1 MLHGGKPAPPL
12 GLAPA
17 PLQPKPRKPDP
28 LFQRKLARDI
38 YGQVRETEGKG
49 IQDPQL
55 TCHRHL
61 AAFHRQGQN
70 PGLTPSSELPA
81 LPPLLKPR
89 FPHAQRPPPY
99 RDKAC
104 YSLTPFYRRSNL
116 RTPSTLLTPKT
127 LWAVLSS
134 CSAPP
139 RPFDGL
145 PRPASTPPSRPAD
158 GLPNLPHS
166 QAPNTTFPPV
176 VQSLTSVSRQLRL
189 PIPSRSSPA
198 TPTPSPQPHLRLPS
212 RPRAPGLLPPPH
224 LSAQRSAPAPAAPS
238 CPCRGLGRG
247 ALGSPPRGLPP
258 PPAAAPLPP
267 GPRPATLC
275 QFRPRRGG
283 SDGGGGRGR
292 GAGGG
297 FGEG

>member
-17 PLQPKPRKPDP
+17 LLQPKPRKPDP

-38 YGQVRETEGKG
+38 LGQVRETEGKG

-61 AAFHRQGQN
+61 AAFRRQGQN
-70 PGLTPSSELPA
+70 PRLTPSSQLPA
-81 LPPLLKPR
+81 LPPLLEPR
-89 FPHAQRPPPY
+89 FPHAE
-99 RDKAC
+99 
-104 YSLTPFYRRSNL
+104 T
-116 RTPSTLLTPKT
+116 STLQRQSLLFPNSLLQAPKPSDPEYAPHPQNSLGGSELVLGTP
-127 LWAVLSS
+127 
-134 CSAPP
+134 APP
-139 RPFDGL
+139 RWSPAPRRHPTL
-145 PRPASTPPSRPAD
+145 PSCGRPPESPPLPGTQDHLPSSHPVPPLRLTAAPTPHSLPVLPGHSNPESAAASPPALPAPRSWAAAPASPQRSALGARP
-158 GLPNLPHS
+158 GGPVLPMPG
-166 QAPNTTFPPV
+166 AGAGGAR
-176 VQSLTSVSRQLRL
+176 LTS
-189 PIPSRSSPA
+189 
-198 TPTPSPQPHLRLPS
+198 
-212 RPRAPGLLPPPH
+212 PRAP
-224 LSAQRSAPAPAAPS
+224 A
-238 CPCRGLGRG
+238 
-247 ALGSPPRGLPP
+247 